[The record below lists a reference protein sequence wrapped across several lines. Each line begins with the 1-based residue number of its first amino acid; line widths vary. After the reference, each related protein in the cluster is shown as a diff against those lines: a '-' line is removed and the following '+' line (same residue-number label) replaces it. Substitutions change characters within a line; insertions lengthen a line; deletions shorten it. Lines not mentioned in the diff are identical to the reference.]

1 MLFVFSDKE
10 EVEKILAAEPW
21 SFDRHIVLLQ

>member
-10 EVEKILAAEPW
+10 EAEKILAAEPW